1 MNKDVTDLAWT
12 DLAKALE
19 VEETCLKAIAR
30 VETAGHGFVTGR
42 SGRPKI
48 LFEGHA
54 FHRLTGGQFDASH
67 PHLSHAAWDPRK
79 YARDQAGEWQ
89 RLDEACQLD
98 RPAALQSASWGLFQ
112 VMGFNYPY
120 CGHDTVEAFVAAQ
133 HTDADAHVSAF
144 ARLVLRPPFLQAL
157 RTRDWA
163 TFAAAYNGP
172 GHAVHRYEERLAA
185 AYAQLVAEAA
195 DATARTGTGHGRRQ
209 SGRASANASSPAT
222 AAVPSLPSLR
232 AVPPGRSQF
241 APLGSVRRRLPKRR
255 NVRPD
260 PVDLRDWEY
269 RPSIAIAPPDA
280 MLPLDPN
287 PTKQQG
293 DTNACTGFALAT
305 VIEYLLDRGQRPVEA
320 MSGHMLYNMA
330 RRYDEWAEEDEEDDS
345 GSSLRG
351 ALKGWSRHGASCERL
366 WPRQPMPRPRPGS
379 QDDWWLDAVKRPLG
393 AYYRIDPDNIRDI
406 HIALRE
412 AGAVYASAFTHKGW
426 DAQLQQMTLPAPTQL
441 DEIPAIKH
449 HSGSQEQG
457 HAFAIVGYTRAGFII
472 QNSWGAEWGRGGFAV
487 LTYEDWTENAMD
499 CWVVQLGVVTV
510 EHEAVAGATTMRL
523 DARTGAAIISRNTT
537 LADHEIAPFII
548 NMENEGQLSH
558 RGRFRTG
565 PEDLRLLL
573 EHHLPEA
580 CRAWGLETTDTVDI
594 ALYAHGGLTGEEAAA
609 ATARSWIPHLY
620 TEHVFPIF
628 LMWETDAFSTLSNIF
643 EDAVKGEAE
652 KTGGERWNRFRR
664 RFEEWRDERLEGLA
678 RLPGGKLWG
687 QMKQNAD
694 ALSGAKN
701 AGIVQLFELFKRK
714 DLQAR
719 LPRIRLH
726 LIGHSAGTIVHTWL
740 GGRALRRGLD
750 VGSISLLAPAVRLDL
765 FDQQLGGH
773 VAQRRIPVLVSN
785 LTDAAERA
793 DPTCKPYG
801 KSLLYLVARSF
812 EDHEETALLGMEK
825 HLVPALPTHAWGSLV
840 RQLPTPGGAWAPNT
854 PAARATTHG
863 GLDNDAAIREA
874 VTAFIKARA

>member
-1 MNKDVTDLAWT
+1 MNRDVSELAWT

-19 VEETCLKAIAR
+19 VDETALKAVAR
-30 VETAGHGFVTGR
+30 VETAGHGFT
-42 SGRPKI
+42 SGRTAKPKI

-67 PHLSHAAWDPRK
+67 PHLSHAEWDPRK
-79 YARDQAGEWQ
+79 YARNQAGEWT
-89 RLDEACQLD
+89 RLDEASQLD
-98 RPAALQSASWGLFQ
+98 RAAALQSASWGLFQ

-133 HTDADAHVSAF
+133 HASPDEQVSAF
-144 ARLVLRPPFLQAL
+144 ARLVARPPFLQAL
-157 RTRDWA
+157 RKHDWR

-172 GHAVHRYEERLAA
+172 GHAIHHYEARLAA
-185 AYAQLVAEAA
+185 AYAQLAAEAQG
-195 DATARTGTGHGRRQ
+195 DGPQ
-209 SGRASANASSPAT
+209 GRAKTRPRV
-222 AAVPSLPSLR
+222 AVTPSLR
-232 AVPPGRSQF
+232 ALPPGRSQF
-241 APLGSVRRRLPKRR
+241 APLGTLRRRLPKRR

-269 RPSIAIAPPDA
+269 RPSIAVAPTDV

-305 VIEYLLDRGQRPVEA
+305 VIEYLLDRGRRPVEVI
-320 MSGHMLYNMA
+320 SGHMIYSMA
-330 RRYDEWAEEDEEDDS
+330 RRYDEWAEDDEEDDS

-366 WPRQPMPRPRPGS
+366 WPGDTMPRPKPGS
-379 QDDWWLDAVKRPLG
+379 LDDWWLDAVKRPLG
-393 AYYRIDPDNIRDI
+393 AYYRIDPENIRDI
-406 HIALRE
+406 HIALSE
-412 AGAVYASAFTHKGW
+412 AGAVYASAFTHRGW
-426 DAQLQQMTLPAPTQL
+426 DAQLQQMTLPAPTHA
-441 DEIPAIKH
+441 EEVPTIRHAT
-449 HSGSQEQG
+449 GSQEQG
-457 HAFAIVGYTRAGFII
+457 HAFAIVGYTREGFII
-472 QNSWGAEWGRGGFAV
+472 QNSWGTEWGRGGFAV
-487 LTYEDWTENAMD
+487 LTYEDWIENAMD

-510 EHEAVAGATTMRL
+510 EHEAVAGATSLRL
-523 DARTGAAIISRNTT
+523 DARTGAAVVSNNTT
-537 LADHEIAPFII
+537 LADHEIAPFVI

-565 PEDLRLLL
+565 PDDLRLLL

-580 CRAWGLETTDTVDI
+580 CRAWGLKKTDTVDI
-594 ALYAHGGLTGEEAAA
+594 ALYAHGGLTGEDAAA
-609 ATARSWIPHLY
+609 ATARTWVPHLY
-620 TEHVFPIF
+620 TERVFPIF

-678 RLPGGKLWG
+678 RLPGGKLWDE
-687 QMKQNAD
+687 MKQNAD
-694 ALSGAKN
+694 ALSGARN
-701 AGIVQLFELFKRK
+701 AGVAQLFEWLKRK
-714 DLQAR
+714 DVQAN

-726 LIGHSAGTIVHTWL
+726 LVGHSAGAIVHAWL
-740 GGRALRRGLD
+740 GGRALRQGFD
-750 VGSISLLAPAVRLDL
+750 VRSISLLAPAVRLDL
-765 FDQQLGGH
+765 FDQQLGGYI
-773 VAQRRIPVLVSN
+773 AQRRIPVLLSN
-785 LTDAAERA
+785 LTDAAERG

-812 EDHEETALLGMEK
+812 EDHEETPLLGMEK
-825 HLVPALPTHAWGSLV
+825 HVVPALPTHAWGSMV

-854 PAARATTHG
+854 PAARATSHG
-863 GLDNDAAIREA
+863 ALDNDAAIREA
-874 VTAFIKARA
+874 VTAFIKART

>member
-1 MNKDVTDLAWT
+1 MNRDVSELAWT

-19 VEETCLKAIAR
+19 VDETALKAVAR
-30 VETAGHGFVTGR
+30 VETAGRGFVGGR
-42 SGRPKI
+42 TPKPKI

-79 YARDQAGEWQ
+79 YARNQAGEWK
-89 RLDEACQLD
+89 RLDQACQLD
-98 RPAALQSASWGLFQ
+98 RAAALQSASWGLFQ

-133 HTDADAHVSAF
+133 HAGPDEQVSVF
-144 ARLVLRPPFLQAL
+144 ARLVARPPFLQAL
-157 RTRDWA
+157 RKHDWR

-172 GHAVHRYEERLAA
+172 GHAIHRYEARLAT
-185 AYAQLVAEAA
+185 AYAQLAAEAKEE
-195 DATARTGTGHGRRQ
+195 GGPQ
-209 SGRASANASSPAT
+209 GRANTPPRVVT
-222 AAVPSLPSLR
+222 TPSVRTL
-232 AVPPGRSQF
+232 PPGRSEF
-241 APLGSVRRRLPKRR
+241 APLSTLRRRLPKRR

-269 RPSIAIAPPDA
+269 RPSIAVAPADV

-305 VIEYLLDRGQRPVEA
+305 VIEYLLDRGRRPVEVI
-320 MSGHMLYNMA
+320 SGHMLYSMA
-330 RRYDEWAEEDEEDDS
+330 RRYDEWAEDDEEDDS

-366 WPRQPMPRPRPGS
+366 WPRNTMPRPKPGS
-379 QDDWWLDAVKRPLG
+379 LDDWWLDAVKRPLG
-393 AYYRIDPDNIRDI
+393 AYYRIDPENIRDI
-406 HIALRE
+406 HIALSE

-426 DAQLQQMTLPAPTQL
+426 DAQMQQMTLPAPTSA
-441 DEIPAIKH
+441 DEVPTIRHAT
-449 HSGSQEQG
+449 GSQEQG
-457 HAFAIVGYTRAGFII
+457 HAFAIVGYTREGFII
-472 QNSWGAEWGRGGFAV
+472 QNSWGGEWGRGGFGV
-487 LTYEDWTENAMD
+487 LTYEDWIENAMD

-510 EHEAVAGATTMRL
+510 EHEAVAGATSLRL
-523 DARTGAAIISRNTT
+523 DARTGAAVVSNNTT
-537 LADHEIAPFII
+537 LADHEIAPFVI
-548 NMENEGQLSH
+548 NMENEGQLSR

-565 PEDLRLLL
+565 PDDLRLLL

-580 CRAWGLETTDTVDI
+580 CRAWGLKKTDAVDI
-594 ALYAHGGLTGEEAAA
+594 ALYAHGGLTGEDAAA
-609 ATARSWIPHLY
+609 ATARTWIPHLY
-620 TEHVFPIF
+620 TERVFPIF

-652 KTGGERWNRFRR
+652 KTGGERWNRFRK

-687 QMKQNAD
+687 EMKQNAD

-701 AGIVQLFELFKRK
+701 AGVAQLFEWLKRK
-714 DLQAR
+714 DLRAS

-726 LIGHSAGTIVHTWL
+726 LVGHSAGAIVHAWL
-740 GGRALRRGLD
+740 GGRALQQGLD
-750 VGSISLLAPAVRLDL
+750 VRSISLLAPAVRLDV
-765 FDQQLGGH
+765 FDQQLGGYI
-773 VAQRRIPVLVSN
+773 AQRRIPVLVSN
-785 LTDAAERA
+785 LTDAAERG

-812 EDHEETALLGMEK
+812 EDHEETPLLGMEK
-825 HLVPALPTHAWGSLV
+825 HLVPALPTHAWGSMV

-854 PAARATTHG
+854 PAARATSHG
-863 GLDNDAAIREA
+863 ALDNDAAIREA
-874 VTAFIKARA
+874 VTAFIKVQA